1 MSAKFQTYADLQ
13 KMIRKALREQHPEW
27 VDANG
32 KCALCDLYEARFA
45 YLLGEGDEQKA
56 PLGRAV
62 IRGFLL
68 TTVAVLFFVPVVFS
82 MVRHTAFPHM
92 ADADF
97 HSDQTELPSATS
109 IRREIQ

>member
-1 MSAKFQTYADLQ
+1 MESALSAICMK
-13 KMIRKALREQHPEW
+13 P
-27 VDANG
+27 G
-32 KCALCDLYEARFA
+32 
-45 YLLGEGDEQKA
+45 LLTSSVKDDEQKA